1 MAFSPFLPQRLPE
14 AALSRIEPQERFRVK
29 LPNFWTKNTR
39 QYKQLALFSK
49 SAGSQKALRAK
60 AVGEFPMLLLD
71 LVQHMRRPFAQENQ
85 AVGQFNRFADIVG
98 DHEDSHAVM
107 CHRLKQADAQ
117 FLRGTIVER
126 DKGLVEDEKLTLDGE
141 GACQRSSSCQAE

>member
-1 MAFSPFLPQRLPE
+1 
-14 AALSRIEPQERFRVK
+14 VK
-29 LPNFWTKNTR
+29 LANFWTKNTR

-71 LVQHMRRPFAQENQ
+71 PGGRTICAWPVDHNLVQHMRRPFAQENQ

-98 DHEDSHAVM
+98 DHEDSHAVT

-117 FLRGTIVER
+117 FLRGAIVER
-126 DKGLVEDEKLTLDGE
+126 D
-141 GACQRSSSCQAE
+141 